1 MALDRRLETGEDPM
15 RATGTADWIGT
26 WHDGSGTISTTSA
39 AIHEVPY
46 TYATRLTD
54 ENGVAPEELLAA
66 AHASC
71 FNQALAHN
79 LDAIG
84 LSAGSIATSVT
95 VGYAIGET
103 GRPTISGSHIA
114 VSASV
119 PGATAEVFRST
130 AEKSARGCSISRVLS
145 CEITVSAT
153 LLEG

>member
-1 MALDRRLETGEDPM
+1 MK
-15 RATGTADWIGT
+15 ATGTADWTGT
-26 WHDGSGTISTTSA
+26 WHDGEGTVSTTSS
-39 AIHEVPY
+39 AIRKAPY
-46 TYATRLTD
+46 TYDTRFTD
-54 ENGVAPEELLAA
+54 ENGLAPEELLAA

-79 LDAIG
+79 LDAVG
-84 LSAGSIATSVT
+84 LTAGSIATSVT
-95 VGYAIGET
+95 VGYALSEA
-103 GRPTISGSHIA
+103 GRPTISDSHIA

-119 PGATAEVFRST
+119 PGATAELFRST